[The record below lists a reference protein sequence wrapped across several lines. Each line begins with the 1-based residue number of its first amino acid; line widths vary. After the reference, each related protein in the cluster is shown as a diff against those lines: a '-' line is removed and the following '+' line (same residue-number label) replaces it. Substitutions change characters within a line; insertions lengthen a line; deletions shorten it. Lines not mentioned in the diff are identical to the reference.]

1 MAATRL
7 FFHGVHPV
15 SAVEVQDTVNC
26 FTATIKGLAYYISH
40 SVKLDFSQPE
50 PGNGTANVR

>member
-15 SAVEVQDTVNC
+15 SAVEVQDPVNC

-50 PGNGTANVR
+50 PGN